1 MSRRADPVAA
11 HLAKLPQPQ
20 RDTLTALR
28 ATLRGL
34 LPDASE
40 SLSSN
45 MPCFK
50 VDGVAVAGF
59 AGFEDHCSY
68 FPHRGN
74 VVGRINGIPGV
85 VHRGIERHPAISHR
99 PTAAEGTRAEAGPRA
114 PPRDRRRARLAPRR
128 LSSADRLQ
136 RVVIRPASA
145 ASIAASPKRLRTS
158 SSRYGAFVSSLPPS
172 IPML

>member
-20 RDTLTALR
+20 RDTLTSLR

-99 PTAAEGTRAEAGPRA
+99 PTAAEGTRAEAGRA